1 MFIYVLVY
9 IHKRDSVRLQSM
21 VGDLF
26 SVSSESGGEKKRSF
40 HKGEIRTHHVT
51 DIASCFY
58 LVVFSYRAD
67 ISRVEDDDVWLKC
80 SCLISFFLRRKQ
92 L

>member
-1 MFIYVLVY
+1 M
-9 IHKRDSVRLQSM
+9 
-21 VGDLF
+21 
-26 SVSSESGGEKKRSF
+26 
-40 HKGEIRTHHVT
+40 T

-80 SCLISFFLRRKQ
+80 SCLIRFFFEKKTVMILY
-92 L
+92 LNG